1 MSYQTV
7 SRYDE
12 ILIYLSIYLPQIIF
26 IKFLFKMQ
34 FTEPHI

>member
-12 ILIYLSIYLPQIIF
+12 ILIYLSSYLPQIIF
-26 IKFLFKMQ
+26 IKLLFKMQ
-34 FTEPHI
+34 FTEAHI